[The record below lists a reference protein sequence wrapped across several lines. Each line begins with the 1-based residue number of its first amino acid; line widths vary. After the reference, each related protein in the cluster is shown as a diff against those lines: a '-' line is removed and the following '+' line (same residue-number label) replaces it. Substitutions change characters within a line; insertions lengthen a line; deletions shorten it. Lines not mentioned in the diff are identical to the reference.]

1 MMRPCR
7 MMLPAAIAATAALSG
22 CATDDRK
29 SLLVADG
36 DEALSCS
43 ALHQAHEDAGR
54 LGDNAPARRRWLA
67 QLISEK
73 DCRPLRKI
81 SLSIGASYSFD

>member
-1 MMRPCR
+1 MTRRFPI
-7 MMLPAAIAATAALSG
+7 IALVCSATLCA
-22 CATDDRK
+22 CATDDGK

-36 DEALSCS
+36 DDKLSCS
-43 ALHQAHEDAGR
+43 ALHQAHADAGR

-73 DCRPLRKI
+73 DCRPLRTI
-81 SLSIGASYSFD
+81 SINIGGSFSFD

>member
-1 MMRPCR
+1 MTRRFPI
-7 MMLPAAIAATAALSG
+7 IAVFCSATLCA
-22 CATDDRK
+22 CATDDGK

-36 DEALSCS
+36 DDKLSCS
-43 ALHQAHEDAGR
+43 ALHQAHADAGR

-73 DCRPLRKI
+73 DCRPLRTI
-81 SLSIGASYSFD
+81 SISIGGSYSFD